1 MNECGRVVAHQIGVL
16 VSKFRFGVNMALD
29 AVSALIYF
37 IKNNF

>member
-1 MNECGRVVAHQIGVL
+1 MSTGGVVCQNGVP
-16 VSKFRFGVNMALD
+16 VGEFRFGVNMMLG

>member
-1 MNECGRVVAHQIGVL
+1 MRQNGVP
-16 VSKFRFGVNMALD
+16 VSKFRCGVNMTLD

>member
-1 MNECGRVVAHQIGVL
+1 MDAGGALCLKMGVL
-16 VSKFRFGVNMALD
+16 VTEFRCGVNMTLG

>member
-1 MNECGRVVAHQIGVL
+1 MSAGGWSHAKIGVL
-16 VSKFRFGVNMALD
+16 VGEFRFGVNMMLG

>member
-1 MNECGRVVAHQIGVL
+1 MSTGGGIARQNGVL
-16 VSKFRFGVNMALD
+16 VGEFRCDVNMTLG